1 MTRIRAP
8 RTAAGRAEKRKQPTD
23 WLSASL
29 FWARA
34 WLADVVSSTILAF
47 CEVTCLWGRRGC

>member
-1 MTRIRAP
+1 MTRIRAS
-8 RTAAGRAEKRKQPTD
+8 RTAAGRAERRKRPTD

-34 WLADVVSSTILAF
+34 WLAAVVSSTILAF
-47 CEVTCLWGRRGC
+47 CWVT